1 MRTTTQHQVTGLAP
15 LQALYVAALI
25 AVSGSSERIR
35 HVATQAFERS
45 ALAAV
50 WGFLARHTEVRVS
63 WLRLASITHEA
74 TRRFLHDWPGTTTIN
89 VESMMTVLERCT
101 HTAAFTV
108 TSMPSVLEPEGHFGV
123 LTLLSHDERIQLLQC
138 VQLALTSAELCVLRA
153 VVEQARDGLELRL
166 EADTNVTGAIGRL
179 ESLLLGACTYSL
191 GTATEITHGSL
202 AA

>member
-50 WGFLARHTEVRVS
+50 WGFLARHTGARVS

-74 TRRFLHDWPGTTTIN
+74 TRRFLHNWPRATTMN
-89 VESMMTVLERCT
+89 VESMMAVLEQCT

-108 TSMPSVLEPEGHFGV
+108 TSMPDALAPHGHIGV
-123 LTLLSHDERIQLLQC
+123 LTLLSYEARVQLLQC
-138 VQLALTSAELCVLRA
+138 VQAALTPAELCVLHA
-153 VVEQARDGLELRL
+153 VVEHERDGIGLLSQ
-166 EADTNVTGAIGRL
+166 ADANVTDAIERL
-179 ESLLLGACTYSL
+179 ESLLLGACTYTL
-191 GTATEITHGSL
+191 GTPSDIANGRL